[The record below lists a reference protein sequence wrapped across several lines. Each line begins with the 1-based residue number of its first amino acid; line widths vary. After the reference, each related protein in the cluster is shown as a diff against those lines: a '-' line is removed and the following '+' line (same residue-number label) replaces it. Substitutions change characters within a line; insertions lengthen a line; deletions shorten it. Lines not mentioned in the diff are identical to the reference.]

1 MYSRPL
7 TPRQRD
13 YPLRHKSDRLK
24 KILLYVETEDKAF
37 LSHRLPMARAAR
49 DAGFDVH
56 VAASVGSNADAIRAE
71 GFTIHPIPF
80 RRGGLSPLGAVSTI
94 RALRKIKHSLSPS
107 IVHHVGMQICL
118 LGGISSLGT
127 TTPQINALTGLGYA
141 FTSTASRARL
151 LRTVIAIALRYLL
164 NRDHVVTLIQN
175 PDDRT
180 TLETIGIDSRR
191 LVRIP
196 GSGVD
201 TDKLTPL
208 PEPDGPIT
216 VGFAGRLLT
225 NKGIRALVAAHRILR
240 ARGMDIRLRIAG
252 DPDPANPDSVT
263 LEEAQQWNN
272 EPSITWLGQVADI
285 TTLWRDSH
293 IAALPS
299 HREGLPKSLL
309 EAAACGRPLVATDAP
324 GCREIAIPGKTGL
337 LVPIEDPQALADAIG
352 ELAMS
357 RELRLRYGAAAR
369 QLVVEK
375 MSAQAIGAAV
385 VALYEDQL
393 QRLR

>member
-1 MYSRPL
+1 MTDEIASP
-7 TPRQRD
+7 
-13 YPLRHKSDRLK
+13 K
-24 KILLYVETEDKAF
+24 LLYIVTEDRAF

-56 VAASVGSNADAIRAE
+56 VATLVGSSADAIHAE
-71 GFTIHPIPF
+71 GFAIHPIPF

-94 RALRKIKHSLSPS
+94 RALRKIKHALSPS
-107 IVHHVGMQICL
+107 IVHHVGLQICV
-118 LGGISSLGT
+118 LGGVSSLGMT
-127 TTPQINALTGLGYA
+127 APQINALTGLGYA
-141 FTSTASRARL
+141 FTSAAPRALL
-151 LRTVIAIALRYLL
+151 LRVVIAIALRYLL
-164 NRDHVVTLIQN
+164 NRDHVVTLVQN

-201 TDKLTPL
+201 TDRLMPL

-225 NKGIRALVAAHRILR
+225 AKGIRALVGAHRILR
-240 ARGMDIRLRIAG
+240 ARGVDIRLRIAG

-263 LEEAQQWNN
+263 LEEAQQWNH
-272 EPSITWLGQVADI
+272 EPGITWLGQVADI
-285 TTLWRDSH
+285 TTLWRDAH

-352 ELAMS
+352 ELAAS
-357 RELRLRYGAAAR
+357 RELRMHYGAAAR

-375 MSAQAIGAAV
+375 MSAQAIGAAI
-385 VALYEDQL
+385 VALYEEQL
-393 QRLR
+393 QRQH

>member
-1 MYSRPL
+1 MKP
-7 TPRQRD
+7 
-13 YPLRHKSDRLK
+13 
-24 KILLYVETEDKAF
+24 ILIYVASEDWAF
-37 LSHRLPMARAAR
+37 VSHRLPMARAAR

-56 VAASVGSNADAIRAE
+56 VATSVGSNADAIRAE
-71 GFTIHPIPF
+71 GFTVHPIPF
-80 RRGGLSPLGAVSTI
+80 RRGGLSPLGAVATI
-94 RALRKIKHSLSPS
+94 RALRKIKHTLSPS
-107 IVHHVGMQICL
+107 IVHHVGMQVCV
-118 LGGISSLGT
+118 LGGVSSLGMA
-127 TTPQINALTGLGYA
+127 TPQINALTGLGYA
-141 FTSTASRARL
+141 FTSMAPQARL
-151 LRTVIAIALRYLL
+151 LRVVIAIALRHLL
-164 NRDHVVTLIQN
+164 NRDHVVTLVQN

-201 TDKLTPL
+201 TDKLTPI

-216 VGFAGRLLT
+216 IGFAGRLLT
-225 NKGIRALVAAHRILR
+225 AKGIRALVGAYRILR

-263 LEEAQQWNN
+263 LEEAQQWNR
-272 EPSITWLGQVADI
+272 EPGITWLGQVADI
-285 TTLWRDSH
+285 TSLWRDSH

-324 GCREIAIPGKTGL
+324 GCREIAIPEQTGL

-352 ELAMS
+352 ELAVS
-357 RELRLRYGAAAR
+357 QELRMRYGMAAR

-375 MSAQAIGAAV
+375 MSARAIGADI
-385 VALYEDQL
+385 VALYEEQL
-393 QRLR
+393 QRAR

>member
-1 MYSRPL
+1 MTA
-7 TPRQRD
+7 TPSS
-13 YPLRHKSDRLK
+13 PEV
-24 KILLYVETEDKAF
+24 LLYVETEDKAF

-56 VAASVGSNADAIRAE
+56 LAALAGSKADAVRAE
-71 GFTIHPIPF
+71 GFTVHPIPF
-80 RRGGLSPLGAVSTI
+80 RRGGLSPFGAISTI
-94 RALRKIKHSLSPS
+94 LALRKIKRELSPS
-107 IVHHVGMQICL
+107 LVHHVGMQMCV
-118 LGGISSLGT
+118 LGGVSSLGMA
-127 TTPQINALTGLGYA
+127 TPQVNAMTGLGYA
-141 FTSTASRARL
+141 FTATTARAL
-151 LRTVIAIALRYLL
+151 TLRVIIAVALRFLL
-164 NRDHVVTLIQN
+164 NRDHAVFLVQN
-175 PDDRT
+175 PDDRAA
-180 TLETIGIDSRR
+180 LETIGIDPQR
-191 LVRIP
+191 LARIP

-208 PEPDGPIT
+208 PEPAGAIT

-225 NKGIRALVAAHRILR
+225 SKGIRALVAAHRILR
-240 ARGMDIRLRIAG
+240 ARGIDIRLRIAG

-263 LEEAQQWNN
+263 QDEAQQWNN
-272 EPSITWLGQVADI
+272 EPGIAWLGHVADI

-324 GCREIAIPGKTGL
+324 GCREIVIHDQTGL

-352 ELAMS
+352 KLAAS
-357 RELRLRYGAAAR
+357 PELRMRYGAAAR

-375 MSAQAIGAAV
+375 MSAQAIGAAIV
-385 VALYEDQL
+385 DLYRQQI
-393 QRLR
+393 QRRR